1 MGFTIKFETKIP
13 ALIKRLDKLNGTKL
27 DAGFFEEDRY
37 GPENNNLSVATVAAM
52 NEFGTKF
59 NPTRPFMSDAFSDSM
74 NKLYMARG
82 MKGVFLDVIKGGTAG
97 QRLMNTLGK
106 LTVGMI
112 QYSIQDYASR
122 GGNSAAT
129 IALKKGR
136 DTPLIDSG
144 KMFES
149 VKFYIHR

>member
-1 MGFTIKFETKIP
+1 MGFTIKLETKLP
-13 ALIKRLDKLNGTKL
+13 TLIKRLDKLNGTEISV
-27 DAGFFEEDRY
+27 GFFEEDRY
-37 GPENNNLSVATVAAM
+37 GPENGNLSVATVAAM

-59 NPTRPFMSDAFSDSM
+59 NPTRPFMSDTFSDSM
-74 NKLYMARG
+74 NQLYMARG
-82 MKGVFLDVIKGGTAG
+82 MKSIFTDILKGGTAS

-106 LTVGMI
+106 LSAGMM

-122 GGNSAAT
+122 GGNSPAT

-144 KMFES
+144 KMLES

>member
-1 MGFTIKFETKIP
+1 MGFTIKFESKLP
-13 ALIKRLDKLNGTKL
+13 ALIKRLDKLDGTEL
-27 DAGFFEEDRY
+27 SAGFYEEDRY
-37 GPENNNLSVATVAAM
+37 GPENHNLSVATVAAM
-52 NEFGTKF
+52 NEFGTKY

-74 NKLYMARG
+74 NQLYMARG
-82 MKGVFLDVIKGGTAG
+82 MKNVFIDVIKGGTG
-97 QRLMNTLGK
+97 SQRLMNTLGK
-106 LTVGMI
+106 LTAGMI

-144 KMFES
+144 KMLES